1 MGIVFEKGRS
11 VVSESYW
18 DPGSEH
24 RFNHGDLEVNWVI
37 FVNTTFQKWWET
49 SLGLLADEHNFTF
62 IVFALIFSPALRF
75 YVWDIYT
82 WRR

>member
-24 RFNHGDLEVNWVI
+24 RFNHGDLEVNWVV
-37 FVNTTFQKWWET
+37 FVNTTFQKW
-49 SLGLLADEHNFTF
+49 
-62 IVFALIFSPALRF
+62 
-75 YVWDIYT
+75 
-82 WRR
+82 